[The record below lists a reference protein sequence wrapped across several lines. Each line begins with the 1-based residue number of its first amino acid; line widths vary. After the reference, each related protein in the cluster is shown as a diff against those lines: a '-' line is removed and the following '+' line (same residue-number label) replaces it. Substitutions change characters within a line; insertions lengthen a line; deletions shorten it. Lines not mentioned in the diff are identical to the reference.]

1 MIVNYDSSIVNKF
14 GVSFTDDARVVIY
27 DHNMLI
33 IQATGL
39 ILKIPKYFNP
49 KFWRVG

>member
-1 MIVNYDSSIVNKF
+1 MTLASYYKF
-14 GVSFTDDARVVIY
+14 GASLTYNARVIIY

-39 ILKIPKYFNP
+39 ILKIPKYFTAI
-49 KFWRVG
+49 FQHFGE